1 MTVAGVELAPGGMNC
16 AMSGFC
22 GRLPRLSGLLV
33 FEAAARHLNFT
44 NAARELKV
52 TQAAVSQQVRAL
64 ETELGVALF
73 LRYHRGLELT
83 QEGHRLYRAAA
94 MSLECLATATDD
106 IRASN
111 RPTIRIGITS
121 AIATFW
127 LVPRLPAFRGRH
139 PEIDVHIVASE
150 LGFQAVAD
158 RADVGIAFGRGTWPG
173 FRASFLREGDAFP
186 VCSPVYLLSRPPL
199 VDVAQL
205 LDEVLLVMD
214 DNRVTLIDWSLWFAS
229 HGIRNT
235 NRRRIRFNS
244 LPLLLQAACEGQ
256 GIGLG
261 WSLLTDDL
269 LTRGALVRPVNA
281 SLRTRGAYYLVVAE
295 NRSGPEI
302 QAFQSWILEQFPVS
316 QPVVEQVVGTVEVPN
331 GEFAR

>member
-1 MTVAGVELAPGGMNC
+1 M
-16 AMSGFC
+16 
-22 GRLPRLSGLLV
+22 V

-44 NAARELKV
+44 TAARELKV
-52 TQAAVSQQVRAL
+52 TQAAVSQQVRTL
-64 ETELGVALF
+64 EVELGVALF
-73 LRYHRGLELT
+73 VRHHRGLELT

-106 IRASN
+106 IRAN
-111 RPTIRIGITS
+111 TRPTIRIGITA

-127 LVPRLPAFRGRH
+127 LVPRLPAFRARY
-139 PEIDVHIVASE
+139 PEIDVHVVASE
-150 LGFQAVAD
+150 IGFQAVAD

-173 FRASFLREGDAFP
+173 FRSIFLREGDAFP
-186 VCSPVYLLSRPPL
+186 VCSPAYLLSRPPL
-199 VDVAQL
+199 VDVEQL
-205 LDEVLLVMD
+205 LEEVLLVMD
-214 DNRVTLIDWSLWFAS
+214 DNRVTLIDWSLWFAN

-235 NRRRIRFNS
+235 NRHRIRFNS

-269 LTRGALVRPVNA
+269 LLRGALVRPVNA
-281 SLRTRGAYYLVVAE
+281 TMRTRGAYYLVVAE

-302 QAFQSWILEQFPVS
+302 DAFQAWMLEQFPMA
-316 QPVVEQVVGTVEVPN
+316 QPVADRVAGTLDTRN
-331 GEFAR
+331 SEFSE

>member
-1 MTVAGVELAPGGMNC
+1 MTVAGDEPVPGGVNRT
-16 AMSGFC
+16 MSGFSD
-22 GRLPRLSGLLV
+22 RLPRLSGVLV

-44 NAARELKV
+44 TAARELKV

-64 ETELGVALF
+64 EVELGVALF
-73 LRYHRGLELT
+73 VRHHRGLELT

-106 IRASN
+106 IRMNS

-127 LVPRLPAFRGRH
+127 LVPRLPAFRMRH

-158 RADVGIAFGRGTWPG
+158 RADVGIAFGRGAWPG

-186 VCSPVYLLSRPPL
+186 VCSPTYLLSRPPL
-199 VDVAQL
+199 VDVEQL

-244 LPLLLQAACEGQ
+244 LPLLLQAACGGQ

-269 LTRGALVRPVNA
+269 LSRGALVRPVNA
-281 SLRTRGAYYLVVAE
+281 SLRTRGSYYLVISE
-295 NRSGPEI
+295 NRSGAEI
-302 QAFQSWILEQFPVS
+302 DAFHGWMLEQFPMS
-316 QPVVEQVVGTVEVPN
+316 QPAVERVAGPIEAPN
-331 GEFAR
+331 GEFTG